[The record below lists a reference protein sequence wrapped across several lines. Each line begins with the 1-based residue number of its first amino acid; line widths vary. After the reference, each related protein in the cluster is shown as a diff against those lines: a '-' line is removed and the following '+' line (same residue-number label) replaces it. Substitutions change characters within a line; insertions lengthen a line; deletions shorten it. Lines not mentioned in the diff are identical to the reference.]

1 MEKYI
6 ITAYCIYIN
15 IKYIQCFERDKTCG
29 FWVLRAILSFGK
41 VTVGYALNEDDIS
54 NCMFDLL
61 DQMDSTNCE
70 NLISCNLLTYE
81 QAEKANEK

>member
-6 ITAYCIYIN
+6 ITANCSYIN
-15 IKYIQCFERDKTCG
+15 IKYIQCLERDKQG

-54 NCMFDLL
+54 DCMFDLL
-61 DQMDSTNCE
+61 DQMNSTNCE
-70 NLISCNLLTYE
+70 NLISCNLLTYDE
-81 QAEKANEK
+81 AEKANEK